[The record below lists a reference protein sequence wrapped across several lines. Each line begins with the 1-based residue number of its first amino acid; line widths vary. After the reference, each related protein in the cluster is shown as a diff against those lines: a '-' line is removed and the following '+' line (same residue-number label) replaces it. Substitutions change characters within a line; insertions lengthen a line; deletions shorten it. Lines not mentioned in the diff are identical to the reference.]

1 MRAAPGFDRLL
12 GGAAWTCVRPLPV
25 PGGCALLLTLLITP
39 QITAQQSPSPM
50 QPELRAD
57 AIVARA
63 TAVELGGGAVWP
75 VGDYLRLGG
84 DLAAGVVAR
93 AGAGG
98 RLGARADAVGRFHF
112 DQGAMRWAPYLVGG
126 ASYRADVRSRGA
138 LYLLVAL
145 GVEGPAARGV
155 VPAVEL
161 GVGGG
166 LRVGIALRRSART
179 R

>member
-1 MRAAPGFDRLL
+1 MRGAPGFDRLL
-12 GGAAWTCVRPLPV
+12 GGPARTDVRPLPV
-25 PGGCALLLTLLITP
+25 AGCALLLTLVVTP

-75 VGDYLRLGG
+75 VGDHLRLGG

-93 AGAGG
+93 AGG

-112 DQGAMRWAPYLVGG
+112 DQSGATRWAPYLVGG
-126 ASYRADVRSRGA
+126 ASYRADAQSRGA

-166 LRVGIALRRSART
+166 LRVGMALRRSMRT